1 MTMNRTRAVS
11 IAALLL
17 LLAGGGYL
25 LSRAPQPSEP
35 VAQAPEP
42 DAPAIAQ
49 TPIIDESKALLASY
63 RKIIVLLADEKTL
76 PDSAREPLNRVGQ
89 ELFHASLLQVAQL
102 EETLRALIS
111 SGRQGRFDTLAA
123 VLDYIESGAD
133 MFDADRLA
141 FRELLRALHQ
151 AVSRDGSLQAVRLH
165 KRIGEDLDALA
176 EIERAYEKEIGQIFN
191 RFDARAIVQKRE
203 RWEDYV
209 ARLQQIYSR
218 DQVLKD
224 HGVVLPYPAA
234 KAEPKAAVRDENEI
248 YGNKLPAKTVVLT
261 FDDGPHRQYTEEI
274 AAILKL
280 YGVPAVFFKVGRN
293 LGTTDANHKATLS
306 VNGLISRKLKASGF
320 EIANHSYSHA
330 QLSKQTGDALK
341 AEILNTDALL
351 KAVDADRSPLFR
363 FPYGA
368 RNNEGLKAVEAA
380 QLRSVMWNIDSLD

>member
-1 MTMNRTRAVS
+1 M
-11 IAALLL
+11 
-17 LLAGGGYL
+17 

-49 TPIIDESKALLASY
+49 TPIIDELKALLASY

-224 HGVVLPYPAA
+224 HGVVLPSL
-234 KAEPKAAVRDENEI
+234 RR
-248 YGNKLPAKTVVLT
+248 
-261 FDDGPHRQYTEEI
+261 FM
-274 AAILKL
+274 
-280 YGVPAVFFKVGRN
+280 
-293 LGTTDANHKATLS
+293 
-306 VNGLISRKLKASGF
+306 NG
-320 EIANHSYSHA
+320 
-330 QLSKQTGDALK
+330 
-341 AEILNTDALL
+341 
-351 KAVDADRSPLFR
+351 
-363 FPYGA
+363 
-368 RNNEGLKAVEAA
+368 
-380 QLRSVMWNIDSLD
+380 SVMGA